1 MMRGLFDSTMT
12 LIEQTLNLR
21 TFRHK
26 VISSNIANIET
37 PGYRAREVR
46 FEDELKK
53 LGGDAAGKGLLT
65 THQGHIGMNTS
76 NSVNP
81 EVTLASGEAEALD
94 GNSVSVD
101 AEMVKLSEN
110 TMMYSISAKLIKAK
124 FRMLMAAIKG

>member
-1 MMRGLFDSTMT
+1 MRGLFDSTMT

-21 TFRHK
+21 NFRHK

-53 LGGDAAGKGLLT
+53 LGGDAAGKGLVS
-65 THQGHIGMNTS
+65 THPVHIGMNTS
-76 NSVNP
+76 NSANP
-81 EVTLASGEAEALD
+81 EVTFVTTEAEALD
-94 GNSVSVD
+94 GNSVGVD

-124 FRMLMAAIKG
+124 FRMLMTAIKG